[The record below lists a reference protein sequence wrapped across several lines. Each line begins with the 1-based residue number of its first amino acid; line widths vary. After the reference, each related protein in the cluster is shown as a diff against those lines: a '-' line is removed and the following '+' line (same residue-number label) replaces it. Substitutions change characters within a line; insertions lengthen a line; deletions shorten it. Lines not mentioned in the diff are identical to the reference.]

1 MWVDEPQLPDRDV
14 LVTIS
19 PSATKN
25 AAKSDDSPSNLDP
38 RLLLFIR
45 MLEALTGKKIK
56 INDFSGIGNGL
67 SGTGESTAS
76 LQSAGQP
83 EAVQQAERQGW
94 GSVYTRSETLT
105 EQEQVAIR
113 ASGTITTEDGRSI
126 DLELQVAMSRQY
138 VSQTNIT
145 IREGDPERVVDPLV
159 INLDG
164 TSVSLTNV
172 RFSFDL
178 NADGTMED
186 IPFVAPGSGLLALD
200 RNGDGKILDGSEL
213 FGPTTG
219 NGFSELAGLDDDN
232 NGWIDEKDTF
242 FNKLMLWI
250 KDADGNDSYQSLKDA
265 GVGAIALASIQA
277 SYAFKDTQNELL
289 GVLKQAGLYL
299 KESGEVGS
307 MQQIDLAV

>member
-25 AAKSDDSPSNLDP
+25 AAKSDDSSNNIDP

-56 INDFSGIGNGL
+56 INDFSGIGSLADNGENL
-67 SGTGESTAS
+67 TS
-76 LQSAGQP
+76 LQNAGQP

-126 DLELQVAMSRQY
+126 DLSLQVTMSREY

-164 TSVSLTNV
+164 TPVSLTNV

-178 NADGTMED
+178 NADGAMED

-265 GVGAIALASIQA
+265 GVGAIALASIQT
-277 SYAFKDTQNELL
+277 SYAFKDRQNELL